1 MKPSGKLAID
11 WLSDVPPAGRTTN
24 GSYIAAAVVIL
35 LLLAV
40 DARAE
45 NFSIHPWRLY
55 MKNSFSYKK
64 ITVFFLFF
72 VSKFMPACAALDFL
86 KNLYLK
92 VYIPFFHARCS
103 YICIP
108 DGSSADGLWWIA
120 PEGYISIFFFQSSYS
135 CQMKNMYIYK
145 IKIYLFHFQSKMT
158 IKSIHYTFLLHFDE

>member
-1 MKPSGKLAID
+1 MEREREREKYVKPSGKLAID

-45 NFSIHPWRLY
+45 NFSIYPWRLY
-55 MKNSFSYKK
+55 MKNSFLYKK
-64 ITVFFLFF
+64 ITVFFF

-86 KNLYLK
+86 KKLYLK

-120 PEGYISIFFFQSSYS
+120 PEGYISIFFFKAHIVAKWRI
-135 CQMKNMYIYK
+135 CILYIR
-145 IKIYLFHFQSKMT
+145 
-158 IKSIHYTFLLHFDE
+158 